1 MGTHNSLWFHDVG
14 AGGGCWS
21 EWGSCW
27 GWSSNASCSGGTS
40 SHRQTW
46 AGPEELSGALMSRAD
61 VWILQWMADTVSAQ
75 TQPRNLWWGLCH
87 TPHIFNLCPL
97 CDLRPPFSFVCT
109 TSPVLGN
116 EAGRGSGEAGWR
128 RRAHSGPGPL
138 PFFPAGVTSPGLP
151 STLISLSSDSLCQ
164 YPFMTALPAGALHP
178 LSLLNFLPIT
188 CYYTQLCFLC
198 VCRSLIF

>member
-1 MGTHNSLWFHDVG
+1 MWFHDVG

-21 EWGSCW
+21 EWGSSW

-61 VWILQWMADTVSAQ
+61 VWIFQWMADTVSAQ

-109 TSPVLGN
+109 
-116 EAGRGSGEAGWR
+116 RGR
-128 RRAHSGPGPL
+128 RRLCWGMRRAGAVGRRDGDDVHILVPGLCPSSQLESRASALLPTRYLSWSHFPGPSLHPYFSLLRQPL
-138 PFFPAGVTSPGLP
+138 PVPLYDSPPCWGTPSTFPA
-151 STLISLSSDSLCQ
+151 
-164 YPFMTALPAGALHP
+164 
-178 LSLLNFLPIT
+178 
-188 CYYTQLCFLC
+188 
-198 VCRSLIF
+198 